1 MPKLKG
7 RIAVVTGAAGGIGQ
21 VVARL
26 YADEGA
32 IVAVLD
38 RNEAGADKVAKA
50 IAADGGKAFA
60 VGVDVGDEASVR
72 AAFKRVRDEVGDVDI
87 LVNNAAIDTT
97 SILEKMSAEM
107 WDDTIRINLRSVFLC
122 SREVVP
128 AMRRRKWGRIINT
141 ASQLGHKGTAEMTHY
156 SAAKAGVIGFT
167 RALAQELA
175 LDGITVN
182 AVCPGPVDTPLLRA
196 LPEKWVAKKKS
207 ELAIGRF
214 ASVAEVAPS
223 FLFLAS
229 EESSYFIGSS
239 LNMNGG
245 DYMI

>member
-1 MPKLKG
+1 MPKLKN

-26 YADEGA
+26 YAEEGA
-32 IVAVLD
+32 AVAVLD
-38 RNEAGADKVAKA
+38 RNETGAEKVAKEIVANRGKA
-50 IAADGGKAFA
+50 IAVA
-60 VGVDVGDEASVR
+60 VDVGEEASVV
-72 AAFKRVRDEVGDVDI
+72 AAFKRVRTELGEVDI

-97 SILEKMSAEM
+97 DLLENMTAAM

-141 ASQLGHKGTAEMTHY
+141 ASQLGHKGAAEMTHY
-156 SAAKAGVIGFT
+156 SAAKAGVLGFT

-175 LDGITVN
+175 MDGITVN
-182 AVCPGPVDTPLLRA
+182 AICPGPVDTPLLRA
-196 LPEKWVAKKKS
+196 LPATWVAKKKS
-207 ELAIGRF
+207 EVPIGRF
-214 ASVAEVAPS
+214 ASVSEVAPS

-229 EESSYFIGSS
+229 DEASYFVGSS

-245 DYMI
+245 DVML

>member
-1 MPKLKG
+1 MGKLSG

-26 YADEGA
+26 YAKEGA
-32 IVAVLD
+32 KVALLD
-38 RNEAGADKVAKA
+38 RNEAGAKSIAGRIARGGGKA
-50 IAADGGKAFA
+50 IA
-60 VGVDVGDEASVR
+60 VPVDVGEEDSVK
-72 AAFKRVRDEVGDVDI
+72 AAFKRVRKELGDPDI

-97 SILEKMSAEM
+97 SMMEKMSAAM

-141 ASQLGHKGTAEMTHY
+141 ASQLGHKGASEMTHY

-167 RALAQELA
+167 RSLAQELA
-175 LDGITVN
+175 NHGITVN
-182 AVCPGPVDTPLLRA
+182 AVCPGPIDTPLLRA
-196 LPEKWVAKKKS
+196 LPAKWLSNKKA
-207 ELAIGRF
+207 ELPIKRFGR
-214 ASVAEVAPS
+214 VEEVAPT

-229 EESSYFIGSS
+229 EENSYFIGST